1 MSSAVWQAATP
12 DDLGFNL
19 DLDTVH
25 DSRADIATR
34 ATTDTN
40 RWARPGVRR
49 IRVGLLGCGRIGQ
62 AVMATARAE
71 RERLAAAGIE
81 LTFVRA
87 LVRDTTKPR
96 ATIVP
101 CVDSAEEFE
110 VEDLD
115 VVIEVLGGVE
125 PARTIVARALAAGV
139 SVVTANKTLVA
150 HAGAELEQ
158 VARRHGAVLAYDA
171 AVLAGVPFLGSLA
184 RRPLLSGA
192 HRLAGI
198 VNGTSHA
205 ITTALE
211 ANVPFSQAVADAVE
225 RGYAEPDSSA
235 DTSGRD
241 AAEKLT
247 ILLRLAGVTT
257 TVSELT
263 TIGIEGLV
271 PHDFFL
277 ARELGGTLKPIAL
290 AALADD
296 QPGAWVGPAFV
307 QGDSPIARATGVTNV
322 LQISGAAGRTALDV
336 PDVIFQ
342 GPGAGAEATAATI
355 IDDVAEAIEELTP
368 SRRAAGRR
376 ATCDVS
382 QPPVGPWF
390 IRLAASDGR
399 SVDRGTLASLG
410 LPLVSLALAPTSA
423 AAITVPASWRNV
435 QRATALAR
443 GRGFATIAFP
453 AIR

>member
-1 MSSAVWQAATP
+1 V
-12 DDLGFNL
+12 
-19 DLDTVH
+19 
-25 DSRADIATR
+25 
-34 ATTDTN
+34 
-40 RWARPGVRR
+40 
-49 IRVGLLGCGRIGQ
+49 RVGLLGCGRIGQ
-62 AVMATARAE
+62 AVVATARAE
-71 RERLAAAGIE
+71 SDRLAAAGVE

-87 LVRDTTKPR
+87 LVRDAAKPR
-96 ATIVP
+96 ATVVP
-101 CVDSAEEFE
+101 YVETAEAFE
-110 VEDLD
+110 VDDLD

-125 PARTIVARALAAGV
+125 PARTLVARALTAGV

-150 HAGAELEQ
+150 HAGAELEA
-158 VARRHGAVLAYDA
+158 VARRHGALLAYDA

-211 ANVPFSQAVADAVE
+211 ANVPFHQAVADAVE
-225 RGYAEPDSSA
+225 RGYAEPDSFA

-257 TVSELT
+257 TVAQLT
-263 TIGIEGLV
+263 TVGIDALT

-277 ARELGGTLKPIAL
+277 ARELGGTVKPIAL
-290 AALADD
+290 ATLSDD

-307 QGDSPIARATGVTNV
+307 RGDSPIARATGVTNV
-322 LQISGAAGRTALDV
+322 LQISGAAGRSALDV

-342 GPGAGAEATAATI
+342 GPGAGAAATAATI

-376 ATCDVS
+376 AACDVS

-390 IRLAASDGR
+390 IRLAANDGTP
-399 SVDRGTLASLG
+399 VDRGTLASLG
-410 LPLVSLALAPTSA
+410 LPLVRLALAPASA
-423 AAITVPASWRNV
+423 AAVTVPASWRNV

-443 GRGFATIAFP
+443 GRGFDVVAFP
-453 AIR
+453 AIS